1 MWKLVRLVCCAGLIL
16 GGSSLRAEEV
26 EALRVIPSPVRIDG
40 PESSEQLLVWGTV
53 GGRESDRTTE
63 VGYTSHPEGI
73 VLISVSGQVTPLRDG
88 HAEITVKSGAKT
100 ASVPVDVTGLASPVH
115 VSFRHDILPILS
127 KSGCNS
133 GGCHGKAE
141 GQNGFKLSVF
151 GFDTAADYQALT
163 MEAHGRRV
171 SRTTPARSLLLLKA
185 TGTMPHGGGRKIEPG
200 SRWQRRVERWIT
212 EGARFGSETE
222 AVLTGIEVEPRQIT
236 LDPLKSQQ
244 LRVVALSPSGD
255 RRCVTAECDYQSNQ
269 DVIAGVDSHGRIT
282 ATDLPG
288 EAAILVRYQGQV
300 AICRVTRPQS
310 KREFVRPAERN
321 LVDKHVWNKLDQ
333 LGIPVSP
340 VADDANYLRRVAL
353 DMTGTLPTADEAR
366 AFLTDTSPDKRQRL
380 VESLFQRPEYADY
393 WAQRWGDLLQVDK
406 DVITPQGAVAMT
418 RWIRRQIERNVPY
431 DQFVRS
437 ILTVEGTTLAE
448 SPAGFYQVQKD
459 PEKLAR
465 SVSQL
470 FLGVRIECAQCH
482 HHPFERWDQRDYVA
496 LAGFFTG
503 VDRRPVPTGGL
514 KIVDKAGTDLKHPR
528 SEEIIPAAGLGAP
541 VAVLN
546 QPTDRRRV
554 MADWMTHQDN
564 PYFSRLIVNRLWAHY
579 MGRGLVE
586 PIDDLRA
593 TNPASNEPLLEALA
607 QLLVEQKYDLRAFTR
622 TLLESQVYQ
631 LTARVEG
638 ANAADDQN
646 HSHAHW
652 KPIPAEVL
660 LDAISQSTG
669 IPEEF
674 NGWPVGT
681 RAIEVWDNKLPSDFL
696 EIFGRPGRQTVCACE
711 RNVEPS
717 MAQALHLLNSTRTS
731 EKIAHR
737 DGRSA
742 RLAASSLTT
751 DEVIDDLYLSTLTR
765 FPSET
770 ERIRM
775 RRAFSESTDRRE
787 TVEDILWALL
797 NTKEFVFNH

>member
-1 MWKLVRLVCCAGLIL
+1 MWKLVRLLCCAGVVL
-16 GGSSLRAEEV
+16 GGSLLRAEDV
-26 EALRVIPSPVRIDG
+26 EALRIVPSPVRIDG
-40 PESSEQLLVWGTV
+40 PESSEQLLVWGTL
-53 GGRESDRTTE
+53 GGRDFDRTTE
-63 VGYTSHPEGI
+63 VTYTAHPEGV
-73 VLISVSGQVTPLRDG
+73 VLVSASGQVTPLRDG
-88 HAEITVKSGAKT
+88 HAEITVKSGAQT
-100 ASVPVDVTGLASPVH
+100 ASVPVDVTGLASPVP
-115 VSFRHDILPILS
+115 VSFRRDIVPILS

-151 GFDTAADYQALT
+151 GFDPAADYQALT

-171 SRTTPARSLLLLKA
+171 SRTTPARSLILLKA
-185 TGTMPHGGGRKIEPG
+185 TGSTPHGGGRKIEPG
-200 SRWQRRVERWIT
+200 SRWQRRVERWIA
-212 EGARFGSETE
+212 EGARFGAETD

-236 LDPLKSQQ
+236 LDPRGSQQ
-244 LRVVALSPSGD
+244 LRVVAISPMGD
-255 RRCVTAECDYQSNQ
+255 RRCVTGESDYQSNQ
-269 DVIAGVDSHGRIT
+269 DVIAGVDSHGRVT

-288 EAAILVRYQGQV
+288 EAAILVRYQGHV
-300 AICRVTRPQS
+300 AVCRVTRPQV

-321 LVDKHVWNKLDQ
+321 LVDTHVWNKLDH

-340 VADDANYLRRVAL
+340 IADDATFLRRVSL
-353 DMTGTLPTADEAR
+353 DMTGTLPTAAEAR

-393 WAQRWGDLLQVDK
+393 WALRWGDLLQVDK

-503 VDRRPVPTGGL
+503 VDRRAVSTGGL
-514 KIVDKAGTDLKHPR
+514 KIVDKEGADLKHPR
-528 SEEIIPAAGLGAP
+528 SEEVIPAAGLGAP
-541 VAVLN
+541 AAVLS
-546 QPTDRRRV
+546 QPTARRRAL
-554 MADWMTHQDN
+554 ADWVTHKDN
-564 PYFSRLIVNRLWAHY
+564 LYFARSIVNRLWAHY

-593 TNPASNEPLLEALA
+593 TNPASNEPLLDALA
-607 QLLVEQKYDLRAFTR
+607 QHLIDQKYDLRAVTR
-622 TLLESQVYQ
+622 TLIESQVYQ
-631 LTARVEG
+631 LTSRVEG

-696 EIFGRPGRQTVCACE
+696 EIFGRPGRQSVCACE
-711 RNVEPS
+711 RGVEPS
-717 MAQALHLLNSTRTS
+717 MAQALHLLNSTKTS
-731 EKIAHR
+731 NKIGDR
-737 DGRSA
+737 DGRAA
-742 RLAASSLTT
+742 RLAASTKTS
-751 DEVIDDLYLSTLTR
+751 DEIMEDLYLTTLAR
-765 FPSET
+765 FPSDA
-770 ERIRM
+770 ERIRL
-775 RRAFSESTDRRE
+775 RTAFSESTDRRE